1 MFETR
6 KFLPTFWIETA
17 AVVNDD
23 FAFKIRLVVQDLG
36 SYVSFASYAWVL
48 IGLFIIMFTLGY
60 VIAHTRRSVRRK
72 YMTKVRPDVAK
83 GTERPGKSLDTYRVF
98 RITDSSGTNSGSRA
112 CYDKNNCTITK
123 RMVKRSAIC
132 RGTQIKVDS
141 TEQSDNMNADE
152 LKNEF
157 KSDSNLKLEEEDEYR
172 FGNASL
178 IQSPEDKSE
187 NVNDQNT
194 SVPKSVL
201 SGSRE
206 NPIIDNNYKILV
218 STEQGGYLN
227 VAFEEETLPYS
238 AKTEIISTL

>member
-1 MFETR
+1 
-6 KFLPTFWIETA
+6 
-17 AVVNDD
+17 
-23 FAFKIRLVVQDLG
+23 
-36 SYVSFASYAWVL
+36 
-48 IGLFIIMFTLGY
+48 
-60 VIAHTRRSVRRK
+60 
-72 YMTKVRPDVAK
+72 
-83 GTERPGKSLDTYRVF
+83 
-98 RITDSSGTNSGSRA
+98 
-112 CYDKNNCTITK
+112 
-123 RMVKRSAIC
+123 MVKRSAIC

-187 NVNDQNT
+187 NVNGQNT

-206 NPIIDNNYKILV
+206 NPIVDKILV
-218 STEQGGYLN
+218 SIEQGGYLN
-227 VAFEEETLPYS
+227 AAFEEETLPYS